1 MKLFSPKHIARFIP
15 AFAGFAL
22 ALGAIAATAHAHAKD
37 IHLVKTASGTACIH
51 TVEDNEGSPIRVL
64 EQHGAYESATYLDE
78 RRYIP
83 VFAYQRAFDH
93 IFDADLPGNQL
104 LMIGGGGYAWPKHV
118 LSTMPEYFLDTVE
131 FDQSI
136 TNIAKRW
143 FFLDQLFEDCP
154 RAGEQA
160 RLITADGR
168 HFLEITHKRYS
179 AIVIDTFSG
188 KEPVL
193 SLASQ
198 EAMLLV
204 KKRLLPGGVYAT
216 NVVSECEGEDISFL
230 RSVVT
235 TVQSVFEYADII
247 PCDDADFGLE
257 DNYLVIASDTQYSF
271 LDALPFDD
279 DFLSNVLRDA

>member
-1 MKLFSPKHIARFIP
+1 MKWFSLKHIVRFIP

-22 ALGAIAATAHAHAKD
+22 ALGTIAAAAHAHVKD
-37 IHLVKTASGTACIH
+37 VHLVRTASGTARIH
-51 TVEDNEGSPIRVL
+51 TVEDDGGSPIRVL

-78 RRYIP
+78 RRYTP

-93 IFDADLPGNQL
+93 VFDVDLPGDQL

-143 FFLDQLFEDCP
+143 FFLDQLFEDYP
-154 RAGEQA
+154 EAAERAG
-160 RLITADGR
+160 LITADGR
-168 HFLEITHKRYS
+168 HFLETTHKCYA
-179 AIVIDTFSG
+179 AIVNDTFSG

-198 EAMLLV
+198 EAMFLV

-230 RSVVT
+230 RSVAT
-235 TVQSVFEYADII
+235 TAQSVFTYVDII

-257 DNYLVIASDTQYSF
+257 DNYLVVASDIQYSF
-271 LDALPFDD
+271 SDSLPFDD
-279 DFLSNVLRDA
+279 DFLSDVLHDA